1 MLWYDH
7 LKTFLLYK
15 NQAYN
20 NFVEHITYIPFIYS
34 ISQSAYIITANFPAH
49 FPRDL
54 ICDFEYW
61 LQFRF
66 EPSRTESWMIVAT
79 PH

>member
-1 MLWYDH
+1 M
-7 LKTFLLYK
+7 
-15 NQAYN
+15 
-20 NFVEHITYIPFIYS
+20 TYILFIYS
-34 ISQSAYIITANFPAH
+34 ISQSTYIITANFPAH
-49 FPRDL
+49 FPRDP
-54 ICDFEYW
+54 ICYFEYW